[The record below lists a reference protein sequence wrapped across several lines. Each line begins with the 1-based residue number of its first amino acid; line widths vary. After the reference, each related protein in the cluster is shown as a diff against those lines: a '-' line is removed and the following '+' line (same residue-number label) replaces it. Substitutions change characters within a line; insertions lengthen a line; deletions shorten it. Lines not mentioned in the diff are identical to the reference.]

1 MDKRIPLRL
10 VQANLF
16 YIIITIIIIIMANEN
31 KKKKA
36 KNSYLATANKSI
48 DKLKRINFYSKVNRA
63 QNKCKVKDC

>member
-10 VQANLF
+10 VQVNLF
-16 YIIITIIIIIMANEN
+16 YIIIMASEN

-36 KNSYLATANKSI
+36 KNSYLATANKST
-48 DKLKRINFYSKVNRA
+48 DKLKRINFYNKINRA